1 MFVYVIVNDMDWKIY
16 IGKTTRPNL
25 RQYLQKKFWYAAHR
39 PALHSHLYAA
49 IRKYGKENFHIYPLI
64 SNLQTDEELCHWEWV
79 LIKSLATQNPTVGY
93 NICRGGE
100 GFTGPHSPET
110 KEKISHASIEM
121 WKRPEIKKN
130 FHDKRLGKTPNR
142 TPEGIEALRHAR
154 LGIKASSETIKKLQE
169 SHTGLKR
176 SEESRLKQGK
186 SILETNNHFYG
197 ETHSEAS
204 RAKMREAA
212 RHKQYHRLCPK
223 HGRVIIPHSR
233 GKCPL
238 CVTSQVFM

>member
-1 MFVYVIVNDMDWKIY
+1 MFVYVIVNDVDWKIY

-49 IRKYGKENFHIYPLI
+49 IRKYGKENFHIHPLI
-64 SNLQTDEELCHWEWV
+64 SNLQTDEELGRWEQV
-79 LIKSLATQNPTVGY
+79 LIKCLAAQNPAVGY

-100 GFTGPHSPET
+100 GFTGPHTEET
-110 KEKISHASIEM
+110 RKKIAHASEEM
-121 WKRPEIKKN
+121 WKRPETKKLLLEKAEKRRGIKRPL
-130 FHDKRLGKTPNR
+130 HV
-142 TPEGIEALRHAR
+142 IEAARHAR
-154 LGIKASSETIKKLQE
+154 LGIKASLETIKKLQE

-176 SEESRLKQGK
+176 SKESRLKQGK
-186 SILETNNHFYG
+186 STLGADNNFYG
-197 ETHSEAS
+197 KTHSETS
-204 RAKMREAA
+204 RVKMREAA
-212 RHKQYHRLCPK
+212 QHKQYHRLCPK

-238 CVTSQVFM
+238 CVTS